1 MYVVP
6 ENVKSD
12 LRESFYKWA
21 EVHTEWLANE
31 DYIAVLDWLKWCIQN
46 GENLANI
53 GDITPTQFVNIIW
66 G

>member
-1 MYVVP
+1 MNVIP
-6 ENVKSD
+6 EKVKDD
-12 LRESFYKWA
+12 LRASFDRWA
-21 EVHTEWLANE
+21 TTQTSLDGE

-46 GENLANI
+46 GENLASI

>member
-1 MYVVP
+1 MTVIP
-6 ENVKSD
+6 ETVKAD

-21 EVHTEWLANE
+21 TDHTEWLSNE

-46 GENLANI
+46 GENLAKI